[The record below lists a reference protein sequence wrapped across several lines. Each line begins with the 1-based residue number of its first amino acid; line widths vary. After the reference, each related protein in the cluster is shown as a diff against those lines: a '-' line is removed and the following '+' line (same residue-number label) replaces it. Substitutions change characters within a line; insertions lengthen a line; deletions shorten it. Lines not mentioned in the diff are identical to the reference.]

1 LLSIVGSQNLA
12 PLEIDGLGGYNGG
25 GLTVKAPKA
34 DNDYVFATIVVIESD
49 ILEKSQIIQSGE
61 NLNHEGMVWHPSS
74 VRCCVPKKGSSSD
87 GKGSSPIPGAS
98 LPKSSATARHYP

>member
-1 LLSIVGSQNLA
+1 M
-12 PLEIDGLGGYNGG
+12 NGG

-74 VRCCVPKKGSSSD
+74 VRCCVPKKVRVPT
-87 GKGSSPIPGAS
+87 GKAAAPYRAPASPNPAR
-98 LPKSSATARHYP
+98 LHATTPNHYTIV